1 MERAKT
7 VQRVSGIAQK
17 ISEGPYCDQRHITQ
31 EKNHWQQGTGFCRET
46 SGRLRNIFTNR
57 LVIFTEVYARRTVCF
72 LGIRQV

>member
-17 ISEGPYCDQRHITQ
+17 ISEGPYCDQRHITR
-31 EKNHWQQGTGFCRET
+31 EKNHRQQGSGFRGET

-57 LVIFTEVYARRTVCF
+57 LVVFTEVYARRT
-72 LGIRQV
+72 I